1 MKVPVVIIDEHAAIR
16 EMVALVLA
24 GEGHYEVVGHAG
36 TGPEALRVCREH
48 KPELVIL
55 ELVLPGL
62 SGLEVLRTLRSE
74 LPLVRWLVFSSTVQ
88 REAVRRVLLDNP
100 HGFVHKRDELADFH
114 EALRA
119 VARGRSY
126 FTPFA
131 MQCRGGEG
139 ASLCP
144 AAVLTEREREVLRMI
159 AEGQTSKEMAAR
171 LEVACRTVEHHR
183 SNLMEKLKIHDIAR
197 LTRFAVQVGL
207 VPVEL

>member
-36 TGPEALRVCREH
+36 TGLEALRVCRH
-48 KPELVIL
+48 HQPELVIL

-62 SGLEVLRTLRSE
+62 SGLEVLRTLREE
-74 LPLVRWLVFSSTVQ
+74 LPRARWLVFSSMVH

-100 HGFVHKRDELADFH
+100 HAFVHKRDELADFH

-131 MQCRGGEG
+131 MQCRGAAAG
-139 ASLCP
+139 SLCP
-144 AAVLTEREREVLRMI
+144 AAVLTAREREVLRLI
-159 AEGQTSKEMAAR
+159 AEGKTSKEIASG
-171 LEVACRTVEHHR
+171 LKVACRTVEHHR

-207 VPVEL
+207 VSVEL